1 MGVLFLRGFQRRK
14 KMLLMIFV
22 ISLVLQTASFLSEL
36 SAAEAAPLPGPSV
49 EAKSAVLIDAGSGQV
64 LYQMNPDQA
73 YPPASMAK
81 MMTEYIV
88 MDYIK
93 SGKIKWTDQVTVS
106 KYAAGVGG
114 SGGLLAAG
122 ETYTVEDMFK
132 AMSIYS
138 SNDASVVLAEYVG
151 GTVEKFAALMNQK
164 AKELGLSDKAHF
176 IDPTGLSRKDLAD
189 AGYNPASLSGET
201 EMTAMDAARLAYN
214 IVNNHPEALAYTS
227 TPTAYLKPNDERYK
241 MINWNHM
248 LAGWKDYNNNFSSIA
263 YPGMDGLKTGHTDEA
278 GWCFTGTALHNGF
291 RLISVVM
298 GTIAEGKRFSETR
311 KLLDYGFN
319 NFERK
324 TVLTAKT
331 QIDALK
337 QVEIKKGNETVV
349 PVVTE
354 KGAEFV
360 VQKGENADAF
370 DIKAQSAAAD
380 KLVAPIKKGDVLG
393 TVTITYKGA
402 FPITKT
408 VNLVA
413 AENVDK
419 ASWFRLFFRGIK
431 NFIQEMFAGI
441 KNLF

>member
-1 MGVLFLRGFQRRK
+1 M
-14 KMLLMIFV
+14 
-22 ISLVLQTASFLSEL
+22 
-36 SAAEAAPLPGPSV
+36 AAPLPGPSV
-49 EAKSAVLIDAGSGQV
+49 EAKSAVLIEAGTGQI
-64 LYQMNPDQA
+64 LYELNPDQA
-73 YPPASMAK
+73 YPPASMVK
-81 MMTEYIV
+81 MMSEYIV
-88 MDYIK
+88 MDYIQ

-151 GTVEKFAALMNQK
+151 GSVEKFATMMNQK
-164 AKELGLSDKAHF
+164 AQELGLSDKAYF
-176 IDPTGLSRKDLAD
+176 IDPTGLSRKDLND
-189 AGYNPASLSGET
+189 SGYDPTSLPGET
-201 EMTAMDAARLAYN
+201 KLTAMDAARMAYN
-214 IVNNHPEALAYTS
+214 IVNHHPEALKYTS
-227 TPTAYLKPNDERYK
+227 TPTDYLKPNDERYY

-248 LAGWKDYNNNFSSIA
+248 LEGWKDYQNNFSTTA
-263 YPGMDGLKTGHTDEA
+263 YPGLDGLKTGHTDEA
-278 GWCFTGTALHNGF
+278 GWCFTGTAQRSGF

-298 GTIAEGKRFSETR
+298 GTATENKRFSETR

-319 NFERK
+319 YFEKK

-331 QIDALK
+331 EIDALK
-337 QVEIKKGNETVV
+337 QVQIKKGNETIV

-370 DIKAQSAAAD
+370 DIKAVTAAED

-393 TVTITYKGA
+393 TVTVTYKGA

-419 ASWFRLFFRGIK
+419 ASWFRLLFRGIK
-431 NFIQEMFAGI
+431 NFVQDMFSGI